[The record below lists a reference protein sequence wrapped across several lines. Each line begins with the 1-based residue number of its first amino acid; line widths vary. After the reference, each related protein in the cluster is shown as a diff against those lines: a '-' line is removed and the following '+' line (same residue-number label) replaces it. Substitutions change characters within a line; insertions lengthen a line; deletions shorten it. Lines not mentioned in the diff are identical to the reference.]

1 MRRKFLG
8 GCLGV
13 SLVGIVD
20 EVVVVDTGSTDETPD
35 IARRFGAELV
45 HHPWRDDFA
54 EARNVSLDRAR
65 GEWILYIDAD
75 ERLVEPDRAYV
86 ESLLV
91 DAEEVAFRLLL
102 RPRLNTTPYREY
114 RLWRNDP
121 RIRFEGVIH
130 EKVVPAIVRVADE
143 DGRAIGTADLLLQH
157 LGYEGDQT
165 RKHHRN
171 LPLLRRQLEIE
182 PDNLF
187 AWNHLAR
194 ILEALGDT
202 EEAEAAL
209 VRAIETAR
217 SEAPGPHDPMDRL
230 ACLSYGDL
238 IRLRNDR
245 GADTDELLAEALAS
259 FPDNCLLLLF
269 DARRLI
275 DEGDYAAALEPL
287 RPGSC
292 ASTGHRTPAIHP
304 AYDAPIVGELPTWA
318 SKGLCL
324 FRLEVLR
331 RGGPSL
337 LRGRRP
343 MCTGRPVLSGKGD
356 TGALL
361 RPTPPG
367 SPQWRRCAPFR
378 PAVYH
383 RWSDALRR
391 ERRGSRRPTARGGSV
406 RCPCRWPAPSG

>member
-1 MRRKFLG
+1 M
-8 GCLGV
+8 
-13 SLVGIVD
+13 
-20 EVVVVDTGSTDETPD
+20 VDTGSVDETPD
-35 IARRFGAELV
+35 IARRFGAQLV
-45 HHPWRDDFA
+45 HHPWREDFA

-75 ERLVEPDRAYV
+75 ERLIEPRRAYV
-86 ESLLV
+86 ESLLTG
-91 DAEEVAFRLLL
+91 AEEVAFRLLL

-130 EKVVPAIVRVADE
+130 EKVVPAIARVGEE
-143 DGRAIGTADLLLQH
+143 DGRAIGDAELLLQH

-171 LPLLRRQLEIE
+171 LPLLRRQLEVE

-194 ILEALGDT
+194 ILEALGDSD
-202 EEAEAAL
+202 EAEGAL

-217 SEAPGPHDPMDRL
+217 SAAAGERTPMDRL

-245 GADTDELLAEALAS
+245 GVDTDELLVEALAA

-275 DEGDYAAALEPL
+275 DAGEYAAALHPL
-287 RPGSC
+287 DQILRFDWASDPGD
-292 ASTGHRTPAIHP
+292 PP
-304 AYDAPIVGELPTWA
+304 AYDAPIVGELPWA

-324 FRLEVLR
+324 FRME
-331 RGGPSL
+331 
-337 LRGRRP
+337 
-343 MCTGRPVLSGKGD
+343 
-356 TGALL
+356 AYAEAAEAYAAAA
-361 RPTPPG
+361 
-367 SPQWRRCAPFR
+367 RCAPDEPSYPVKAALARSRAQR
-378 PAVYH
+378 P
-383 RWSDALRR
+383 R
-391 ERRGSRRPTARGGSV
+391 
-406 RCPCRWPAPSG
+406 